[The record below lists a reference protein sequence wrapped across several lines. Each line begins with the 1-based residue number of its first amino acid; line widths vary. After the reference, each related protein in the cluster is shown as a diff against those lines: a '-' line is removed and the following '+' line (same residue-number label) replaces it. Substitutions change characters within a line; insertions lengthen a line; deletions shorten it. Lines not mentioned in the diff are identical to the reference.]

1 MKKFVN
7 TLIAHRWIW
16 IVVVAITWLVMIFFE
31 WASYTILSSILS
43 ILFIIE
49 LVVWMFLVVL
59 QFQKWKRYQA
69 IIQIIS
75 WVVIVF
81 VSITS
86 LIVASMFDEDKDTLV
101 DEYYL
106 KI

>member
-1 MKKFVN
+1 
-7 TLIAHRWIW
+7 
-16 IVVVAITWLVMIFFE
+16 
-31 WASYTILSSILS
+31 
-43 ILFIIE
+43 
-49 LVVWMFLVVL
+49 MFLVVL

-81 VSITS
+81 VSITG